1 MKKIIALLLA
11 LVCVFALA
19 SCGGP
24 ETPEGPD
31 YADLE
36 PFKAAITASNP
47 AAAVI
52 TIELENTI
60 GDPLTGTFAVTYAA
74 DNTVVEYEYDQFLPI
89 DPSSPAESDR
99 ETVSGT
105 ATIDKNGIVTG
116 DLNSTVTAATLLNYN
131 LDGTKMTY
139 RAEVGVLSATISA
152 ANTESVLGVNLEA
165 DVTLTLTISEGK
177 IVSVTLN
184 YQTTTGAAEIVTTY
198 TYA

>member
-1 MKKIIALLLA
+1 M
-11 LVCVFALA
+11 
-19 SCGGP
+19 
-24 ETPEGPD
+24 
-31 YADLE
+31 
-36 PFKAAITASNP
+36 
-47 AAAVI
+47 
-52 TIELENTI
+52 
-60 GDPLTGTFAVTYAA
+60 
-74 DNTVVEYEYDQFLPI
+74 
-89 DPSSPAESDR
+89 
-99 ETVSGT
+99 SGT

-131 LDGTKMTY
+131 LDGAKMTY